1 MKKLDTCKHIQKRK
15 GWYILKLKNKVL
27 TLALIGM
34 LIISSL
40 SFSATKKRKKI
51 TAIKAKQTALM
62 RVPGATLANVLE
74 FNDSTDGDFY
84 KGQISYRGVA
94 YNFEINVYNG
104 KIVSWSEEKSK

>member
-1 MKKLDTCKHIQKRK
+1 M
-15 GWYILKLKNKVL
+15 KLKNKVL

-94 YNFEINVYNG
+94 YNVEINGYNG